1 MLFSESTTD
10 SDLSDFLGN
19 VENSF
24 LLKEKTSSSN
34 KKERKSLPS
43 KSIDSHFNQFQF
55 APLIPRRRQSTKR
68 EKLNKSQ
75 AEINSLLDDLLG
87 YDEENES

>member
-1 MLFSESTTD
+1 MLFSENNTD
-10 SDLSDFLGN
+10 SDLSDFLEN
-19 VENSF
+19 VESFF
-24 LLKEKTSSSN
+24 LLKEKTSNRN
-34 KKERKSLPS
+34 KKERKSLPN

-55 APLIPRRRQSTKR
+55 APLIPMRKQSTKR
-68 EKLNKSQ
+68 ERLKKSQ